1 MRSML
6 IIANW
11 KLNGNWSFNE
21 EYASV
26 LSNGLRGFDLTNRQI
41 IICPPSIYLQQMN
54 GLLVDQE
61 MYLGGQDLSDE
72 ATGAFTGEI
81 SGVML
86 KELGCRYVLVGHSE
100 RRLKYQESNELIVK
114 KALKAI
120 AAGLMPVV
128 CIGET
133 QEQRKSL
140 QVEKVLSEQM
150 TALIDGL
157 GQQIDKIVLAY
168 EPIWAIGT
176 GQTASALQA
185 QEVHALLRGML
196 EKVSPLVAQNMQI
209 IYGGSVK
216 AENAEEL
223 LSMSDIDGLLV
234 GSASL
239 VVSGFLSIC
248 TANRDI

>member
-26 LSNGLRGFDLTNRQI
+26 LSNGLRGVDLTNRQI

-61 MYLGGQDLSDE
+61 IYLGGQDLSDE
-72 ATGAFTGEI
+72 TAGAFTGEI

-86 KELGCRYVLVGHSE
+86 KEFGCRYALVGHSE

-114 KALKAI
+114 KALNAI
-120 AAGLMPVV
+120 AAGLTPVV

-133 QEQRKSL
+133 QDQRQSL
-140 QVEKVLSEQM
+140 QVEKVLSGQM
-150 TALIDGL
+150 SALIDGL
-157 GQQIDKIVLAY
+157 GQHIEKIVLAY

-223 LSMSDIDGLLV
+223 LKMSDIDGLLV
-234 GSASL
+234 GGASL
-239 VVSGFLSIC
+239 VVAEFLSIC

>member
-26 LSNGLRGFDLTNRQI
+26 LSNGLRGVDLTNRQI

-61 MYLGGQDLSDE
+61 IYLGGQDLSDE
-72 ATGAFTGEI
+72 AAGAFTGEI

-86 KELGCRYVLVGHSE
+86 KEFGCRYVLVGHSE

-114 KALKAI
+114 KALNAI
-120 AAGLMPVV
+120 AAGLKPVV

-133 QEQRKSL
+133 QEQRESL
-140 QVEKVLSEQM
+140 QVEKVLSEQIA
-150 TALIDGL
+150 ALMDGL
-157 GQQIDKIVLAY
+157 GQHIDKIILAY

-185 QEVHALLRGML
+185 QEVHAMLRGML
-196 EKVSPLVAQNMQI
+196 EKASPLVAQNMQI

-223 LSMSDIDGLLV
+223 LRMSDIDGLLV
-234 GSASL
+234 GGASL
-239 VVSGFLSIC
+239 VVAEFLSIC

>member
-26 LSNGLRGFDLTNRQI
+26 LSNGLRGVDLTNRQI

-61 MYLGGQDLSDE
+61 IYLGGQDLSDE
-72 ATGAFTGEI
+72 TAGAFTGEI

-86 KELGCRYVLVGHSE
+86 KEFGCRYALVGHSE

-114 KALKAI
+114 KALNAI
-120 AAGLMPVV
+120 AAGLTPVV

-133 QEQRKSL
+133 QDQRQSL
-140 QVEKVLSEQM
+140 QVEKVLSGQM
-150 TALIDGL
+150 SALIDGL
-157 GQQIDKIVLAY
+157 GQHIEKIVLAY

-223 LSMSDIDGLLV
+223 LKLSDIDGLLV
-234 GSASL
+234 GGASL
-239 VVSGFLSIC
+239 VVAEFLSIC